1 MLAKKY
7 FLDRDDPAFYGFIG
21 MFIFLAIFFTIIL
34 YYENKLVSYMT
45 PANKAQINAAI
56 QKCPQIKIRLQELA
70 HQDARYY
77 ASTGDLDI
85 LLDHCDQITNKND

>member
-1 MLAKKY
+1 
-7 FLDRDDPAFYGFIG
+7 
-21 MFIFLAIFFTIIL
+21 
-34 YYENKLVSYMT
+34 MT